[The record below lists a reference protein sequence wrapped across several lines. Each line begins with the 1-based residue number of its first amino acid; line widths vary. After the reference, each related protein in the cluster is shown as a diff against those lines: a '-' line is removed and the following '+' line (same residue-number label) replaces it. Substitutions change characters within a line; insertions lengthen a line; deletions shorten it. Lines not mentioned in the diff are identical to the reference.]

1 MLERFKNRREGGW
14 YLADRLS
21 HYRDKPG
28 GIVLALPRGGVPVGY
43 EVAQELRLPLDLFF
57 VRKLGVPGHE
67 EFAMGALASGDVTLL
82 NEDVVHQL
90 RIPESEI
97 RYVIEKEQRELHR
110 RESKYGD
117 RVPHNL
123 EGRTVILVDDGLAT
137 GSTMKVAV
145 EALRQR
151 DPRHIV
157 VGVPVAPASAAHEF
171 RHLADEFVCV
181 LEPQMFYAV
190 GEWYEDFS
198 QTTDEEVSAILNR
211 ARSFASV

>member
-1 MLERFKNRREGGW
+1 MLERFKNRIEAGQ

-21 HYRDKPG
+21 HHRDKPG
-28 GIVLALPRGGVPVGY
+28 GIILALPRGGVPVGY
-43 EVAQELRLPLDLFF
+43 AVAQELRLPLDLFF

-67 EFAMGALASGDVTLL
+67 EFAMGAIASGDVTLV
-82 NEDVVHQL
+82 NEDVVRQL
-90 RIPESEI
+90 QIPEREI
-97 RYVIEKEQRELHR
+97 HYVIEKEQHELHR
-110 RESKYGD
+110 RENKYGD
-117 RVPHNL
+117 RVPHHL

-157 VGVPVAPASAAHEF
+157 VAVPVAPASAAHEF

-181 LEPQMFYAV
+181 LEPQVFYAV

-198 QTTDEEVSAILNR
+198 QTTDEEVSVILSR
-211 ARSFASV
+211 ARSFAAV